1 MESKKKYRVQ
11 KEDGSYVELVYNK
24 MTTEQK
30 KSVIQRIM
38 SDNATIA
45 KIYIYT
51 SNGGK
56 YYTSEEERK
65 ELIRLGITNVEIK
78 TAKKKGFA

>member
-1 MESKKKYRVQ
+1 
-11 KEDGSYVELVYNK
+11 
-24 MTTEQK
+24 
-30 KSVIQRIM
+30 M

-65 ELIRLGITNVEIK
+65 ELRKLGITNVYIK